1 MELLGSAGV
10 VAATAVDRGRH
21 SGGPSGLAEGR
32 PECRSDGARPSFAIP
47 EVVRE
52 LNVRT
57 DPEAETAPQASQPA
71 GTRVARG
78 DVFVFCGLRSSR

>member
-1 MELLGSAGV
+1 MPWRP
-10 VAATAVDRGRH
+10 ATA
-21 SGGPSGLAEGR
+21 
-32 PECRSDGARPSFAIP
+32 SFAIR

-78 DVFVFCGLRSSR
+78 DVFVFCGLRNSR